1 MSRKANPTVIGAFVV
16 GAVVIAVVAVLV
28 LTSGQL
34 LQKKLN
40 VVMYFDGSVK
50 GLSVGA
56 PVSYRGVQIGTVTK
70 IEIVLSPN
78 QDARIPVTVEI
89 DPSAFTLVG
98 YDDIRMDLN
107 EFRQGLYKSC
117 RNEGLRGQLQLKS
130 LLTGQLF
137 IQLDYFPGTEA
148 RFVETGEVAE
158 IPTVPT
164 TLQELSGV
172 LQGFPVKVV
181 LTNLEKAVAS
191 LAKLTGDEKIHDTI
205 QSVDQAF
212 KDISQLVANLDS
224 RTEPLQPALVEGRKT
239 LAQATAT
246 LVAAKR
252 TFQRVSATL
261 VPMKRLVGDDSELLE
276 SIEEAFVAMTEAAQA
291 VAALADTLERHPE
304 AIFKGKGAGGGD

>member
-1 MSRKANPTVIGAFVV
+1 
-16 GAVVIAVVAVLV
+16 
-28 LTSGQL
+28 
-34 LQKKLN
+34 
-40 VVMYFDGSVK
+40 MYFDGSVK